1 MKIKSIFGGWGGGVG
16 AAFYTGFL
24 QDMIFVTIISCLK
37 ALNGVCMRVF
47 AVIVVWEADEEYL
60 LLNEFIEDLSQG
72 TRLRKQLAH
81 APVQTPCW
89 WLLLEIMIQE
99 NIRVEEENDKFMKI
113 QKLLVTTILVR

>member
-1 MKIKSIFGGWGGGVG
+1 MGAWIFHWLFIG
-16 AAFYTGFL
+16 L
-24 QDMIFVTIISCLK
+24 MIFVAIMVIISCLK

-99 NIRVEEENDKFMKI
+99 NIHVEEENDKFMKI
-113 QKLLVTTILVR
+113 QKLLVTTIVVR